1 MITAVKSFIDRT
13 TMYRLVLYY
22 LLVLIV
28 AAIGFSSFGML
39 PVMPLDILWSA
50 VVLTSAAWLANESL
64 AWAFDAVTNV
74 ESVFITPLILLL
86 ILPPAAFSDLSGSL
100 ALAVIGVW
108 AMASK
113 YLLAIGKK
121 HLFNPAA
128 LAVALSASLLGVYA
142 SWWVAGNT
150 KLIAFVLIGGV
161 MIAHKLRKF
170 DLIFAFV
177 LAAVGTTLFSA
188 LDPLVGVE
196 KLFIHTSLLFFAF
209 VMLTEPL
216 TMPPTR
222 MSRVAYGA
230 LVGVLFVPATHIGS
244 FSFTPELA
252 LLVGNLFA
260 YIVSPKGRYMLTFV
274 ERRPLATGIYEYVF
288 KSDRKLDFKPGQYL
302 EWTLSETSFD
312 SRGNRRY
319 FTIASAPENDFVA
332 LGVRFYDKPSAFKQA
347 LAALPAGAK
356 ISVASL
362 SGDFTMPKDTK
373 KKLAFL
379 AGGIGVTPF
388 ASMARHVTA
397 TGETRDAVLLYS
409 SKTAAEVAY
418 QDVFAQAAPTG
429 FRTVYVL
436 SDEASAV
443 QGVYHGFINADLIK
457 KEVPDYTERTFYIS
471 GPPGMVN
478 AMKQT
483 LLTMGVSRLN
493 IKTDFFPG
501 LA

>member
-1 MITAVKSFIDRT
+1 
-13 TMYRLVLYY
+13 
-22 LLVLIV
+22 
-28 AAIGFSSFGML
+28 
-39 PVMPLDILWSA
+39 
-50 VVLTSAAWLANESL
+50 
-64 AWAFDAVTNV
+64 
-74 ESVFITPLILLL
+74 
-86 ILPPAAFSDLSGSL
+86 
-100 ALAVIGVW
+100 
-108 AMASK
+108 MASK

-177 LAAVGTTLFSA
+177 LATVGTTLFSA

-260 YIVSPKGRYMLTFV
+260 YIVSPKGRYMLTF
-274 ERRPLATGIYEYVF
+274 
-288 KSDRKLDFKPGQYL
+288 GQYL

-319 FTIASAPENDFVA
+319 LTIASAPENDFVA